1 MNRPSLAVLGSL
13 FLLVVLVTSGISPT
27 LSSSSGGATALP
39 EAVAGGNHLNRQ
51 APSSDNLAELS
62 KENGPVSGLSL
73 TGPRTSRDSAQA
85 LDPNVI
91 TGTSANWA
99 GYAYC
104 PAFNGSGCPTPAAA
118 AKVVG
123 VQGSWVVPAIASTNS
138 TEESAATWVGI
149 GGVSSDD
156 LIQAGIDEALGN
168 GQVSI
173 EAWWEMLP
181 DPSTPIALSPHSTIS
196 AGDVIF
202 VQILYAG
209 LSSGGYQE
217 WSFFLSD
224 NTTGSVWTGTETCG
238 AGCTPSTFS
247 TADWIEE
254 SPSLL
259 FFPVQLPAFGAV
271 KVTRAAFVVASG
283 SWTLLSAST
292 APLIDFSLEDPLYSS
307 VVQALTSAIYTEG
320 TFWLQYLVDAVDPL
334 LSGTPEGVTSAVRE
348 PGQVVNATVSIT
360 SPDAFGSGDATTL
373 ALAIQ
378 LWQSTSVACLAV
390 STPLASLSVASGTKT
405 YTTQGHV
412 CQGAAN
418 GAYSASVSLWYVP
431 TGGEIGG
438 VGSIEL
444 FSTGTLNGTLILVDG
459 PVAGPV
465 TVSPA
470 SGTMDMGQSARL
482 NVTPSSGTPPYRLAW
497 VGLPSGCQ
505 TVSSDN
511 FTCAPTITGDFPI
524 HATVTDAIGV
534 MVSSQNA
541 TLVVLLDPV
550 ASIVIADGSAL
561 QGAPFAFGSVVSGG
575 AAPYT
580 YEWRGL
586 PAGCSST
593 NASFTCSPSSTGS
606 YEIQLFVAD
615 QNGWTSQTNASI
627 VITPSILGLSL
638 WSFLAIVAIGALAA
652 VAVALLASSRRA
664 KRQTETPGIAERVR
678 SYSPRIGPAP
688 AAGETVP
695 ASEVWAEPRA
705 ETVAPYWQVPAPAD
719 TTCKRCGTVMPAGS
733 LYCGRCAIPLGG
745 TPPTESSTTR
755 PIQPS
760 CGRCGNT
767 MPVEASFCGV
777 CGNPL
782 TGGRGDP
789 LEESRQ

>member
-1 MNRPSLAVLGSL
+1 MNLSPLAVFGSL
-13 FLLVVLVTSGISPT
+13 SILVMLVTSGLTPT
-27 LSSSSGGATALP
+27 LSSSTGGAIALP
-39 EAVAGGNHLNRQ
+39 EAVAGVNHIDPPPR
-51 APSSDNLAELS
+51 SDSVAGLS
-62 KENGPVSGLSL
+62 NENGPVSGLSL
-73 TGPRTSRDSAQA
+73 TGPRISRDSTQA
-85 LDPNVI
+85 PVPDVI

-99 GYAYC
+99 GYGYC
-104 PAFNGSGCPTPAAA
+104 PAFNGTGCPTPAASTE
-118 AKVVG
+118 VVG

-149 GGVSSDD
+149 GGVSSND
-156 LIQAGIDEALGN
+156 LIQAGINEALVN

-173 EAWWEMLP
+173 DAWWEMLP

-202 VQILYAG
+202 VQIFYVG

-217 WSFFLSD
+217 WSFLLSD

-254 SPSLL
+254 SPALL
-259 FFPVQLPAFGAV
+259 FFPVQLPAFGSV
-271 KVTRAAFVVASG
+271 KVTHAAFVVASG

-307 VVQALTSAIYTEG
+307 VVQALASAIYAEG
-320 TFWLQYLVDAVDPL
+320 SFWLQYLVDAVDPL

-348 PGQVVNATVSIT
+348 PGQVVNASVSIT

-378 LWQSTSVACLAV
+378 LWQSTSVACLAA
-390 STPLASLSVASGTKT
+390 SSPLASLTVASGTKT
-405 YTTQGHV
+405 YTTQGNV

-431 TGGEIGG
+431 PGGEIGG

-444 FSTGTLNGTLILVDG
+444 FSTGTQNGTLIMVDG

-465 TVSPA
+465 TIAPT
-470 SGTMDMGQSARL
+470 SGTMDIGQSARL
-482 NVTPSSGTPPYRLAW
+482 NVTPSSGTPPYTLAW

-505 TVSSDN
+505 TVSGDN
-511 FTCAPTITGDFPI
+511 FTCAPTLTGDFPI

-534 MVSSQNA
+534 TASSPNA
-541 TLVVLLDPV
+541 TLIVLPDPV
-550 ASIVIADGSAL
+550 ASIVLASRSSL
-561 QGAPFAFGSVVSGG
+561 QDASVAFGSVVSGG
-575 AAPYT
+575 AAPFT

-586 PAGCSST
+586 PAGCGST

-606 YEIQLFVAD
+606 YQIQLVVTD
-615 QNGWTSQTNASI
+615 QNGWTTQTNVSLL
-627 VITPSILGLSL
+627 ITPAILGLSL
-638 WSFLAIVAIGALAA
+638 WFFLALVTLGALALA
-652 VAVALLASSRRA
+652 LVALLASSRWGTRP
-664 KRQTETPGIAERVR
+664 TETPSIAERVR
-678 SYSPRIGPAP
+678 SYSPGIGPAP
-688 AAGETVP
+688 TAGETIP
-695 ASEVWAEPRA
+695 ASEVWAEPQA

-719 TTCKRCGTVMPAGS
+719 STCRRCGKVMPPGS
-733 LYCGRCAIPLGG
+733 LYCGRCAMPLDRSSR
-745 TPPTESSTTR
+745 PPANGIEGQGQ
-755 PIQPS
+755 PACIQ
-760 CGRCGNT
+760 CGNK
-767 MPVEASFCGV
+767 MPVGAIYCGV

-782 TGGRGDP
+782 TVGQGSP
-789 LEESRQ
+789 SEESR